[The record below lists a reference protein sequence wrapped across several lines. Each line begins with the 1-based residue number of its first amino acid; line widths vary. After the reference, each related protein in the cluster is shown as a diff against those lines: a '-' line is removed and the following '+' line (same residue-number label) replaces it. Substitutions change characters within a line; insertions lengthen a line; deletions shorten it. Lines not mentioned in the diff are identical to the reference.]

1 MTCLAVLGAVNHE
14 PLLCKEGLGEVDR
27 DLPHP
32 HPPLTKGR
40 ELNEVTMISTADK
53 FTTLRMAKA
62 VARINASP
70 MTVSLCKNGKSPKG
84 NAIEMARAAGVL
96 AAKKTSELIPFC
108 HPIPL
113 DHIGIDINCKKNAI
127 EILAEATAVSKTGVE
142 MEALTAASVAA
153 LTIYDMLKPI
163 DKNIS
168 ISRIKLIEKRGGKS
182 DFLKTAKYL
191 KAAVVVTSDSRS
203 RRKNKDTTG
212 PAIKNWLKD
221 AGFKS
226 NTVIIT
232 PDRKKDINDALRKC
246 CKTGCDLII
255 TTGGTGIGPRDVTV
269 EATRSVIEREV
280 PGISEAIRSY
290 GQKRTPFSMLSR
302 GIAGIKGKTLIVN
315 LPGSPRGVKESLNAI
330 TPGILHAFEM
340 IKGKGH

>member
-1 MTCLAVLGAVNHE
+1 
-14 PLLCKEGLGEVDR
+14 
-27 DLPHP
+27 
-32 HPPLTKGR
+32 
-40 ELNEVTMISTADK
+40 MISTADK

-70 MTVSLCKNGKSPKG
+70 RTVSLCKNGKSPKG

-182 DFLKTAKYL
+182 DFVHNHTWKL
-191 KAAVVVTSDSRS
+191 KAAVIVTSDSRS
-203 RRKNKDTTG
+203 SKRNKDTTG
-212 PAIKNWLKD
+212 PIIRNWLNEL
-221 AGFKS
+221 GFKTGA
-226 NTVIIT
+226 TVIT
-232 PDRKKDINDALRKC
+232 PDNRKEIRDALTKYCRS
-246 CKTGCDLII
+246 CDLIV
-255 TTGGTGIGPRDVTV
+255 TTGGTGLGPRDVTA
-269 EATRSVIEREV
+269 EATRTVIDKEIS
-280 PGISEAIRSY
+280 GISEAIRSY